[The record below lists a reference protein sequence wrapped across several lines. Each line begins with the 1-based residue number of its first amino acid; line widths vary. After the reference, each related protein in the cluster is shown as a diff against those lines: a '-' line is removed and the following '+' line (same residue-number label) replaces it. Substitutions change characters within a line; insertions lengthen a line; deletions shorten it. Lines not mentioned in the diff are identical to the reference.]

1 MLSAE
6 TALDIRELLLSHG
19 QFGPAEID
27 QMLSAINDDFAQ
39 FGALREAVQ
48 QLAQEPDRSPAMST
62 RLGIGLYL
70 MGRFQDALQVLERAD
85 GGALAQFYLG
95 RCGYELGK
103 YEQALK
109 HYAAA
114 QKAGFD
120 SDRCQLA
127 VAEVRRASGDA
138 PGSLTVLDNLFG
150 PVEQTAEYLYQ
161 RGATVSAMGGNLP
174 EAIALYER
182 AVQVNPRHAGA
193 LFGLALENDRHGN
206 DEEALRLYEQAAACF
221 PTGVGPLLNLG
232 LAYEDRNQNE
242 RAQGCYRRILE
253 CYPDHPRARMFIKD
267 AAASIPFYDEEKQ
280 RLNDRLAQVL
290 SVPVTNFELSVRS
303 RNCLQKM
310 GIVSLG
316 DLTRITEADLL
327 ASKNFGET
335 SLYEIREILASKGL
349 HIGQFASERREP
361 EPIVDL
367 SHMSADEQALVSR
380 PIADLNLSVRARK
393 CMVRLGLSTIG
404 ELLRKTSD
412 DLLECKN
419 FGVTSLNEVREK
431 LTELGLKLRGE

>member
-1 MLSAE
+1 MVSADL
-6 TALDIRELLLSHG
+6 AVDIKELLLAHG
-19 QFGPAEID
+19 QFGPAEIE
-27 QMLSAINDDFAQ
+27 QMLAAINDDFSQ
-39 FGALREAVQ
+39 FGSLREAVQ
-48 QLAQEPDRSPAMST
+48 QLAQETDRSPAMSA
-62 RLGIGLYL
+62 RLGIGLFL
-70 MGRFQDALQVLERAD
+70 LGRFADSLQVLERAD
-85 GGALAQFYLG
+85 GGALAQFYMG
-95 RCGYELGK
+95 RCACELGK
-103 YEQALK
+103 FDAALK
-109 HYAAA
+109 HFAAA

-120 SDRCQLA
+120 GDRCQLA
-127 VAEVRRASGDA
+127 VAEVKRASGDA
-138 PGSLTVLDNLFG
+138 AGALSVLDNLFG

-161 RGATVSAMGGNLP
+161 RAATVGTIGGNLP
-174 EAIALYER
+174 EAVALYER

-193 LFGLALENDRHGN
+193 LFGLAVENDRHGN
-206 DEEALRLYEQAAACF
+206 DEEALRLYEQSAACF

-232 LAYEDRNQNE
+232 LAYEDRNLNE

-253 CYPDHPRARMFIKD
+253 CYPDHARARMFIKD

-290 SVPVTNFELSVRS
+290 NVPVSNFELSVRS

-310 GIVSLG
+310 GLNTIG
-316 DLTRITEADLL
+316 ELTRITEADLL

-380 PIADLNLSVRARK
+380 PIGELNLSVRARK
-393 CMVRLGLSTIG
+393 CMVRLGLNTIG